1 MHAHNRILKNKKHR
15 MKELKGELDKSMLLA
30 WDYNTPL
37 SWINKS
43 TEREFSVDIEDQI
56 LFSWAPKSLKT
67 VTAAMKL
74 KHACCLEKKLW

>member
-1 MHAHNRILKNKKHR
+1 

-56 LFSWAPKSLKT
+56 LFSWAPKSR
-67 VTAAMKL
+67 
-74 KHACCLEKKLW
+74 